1 MLWTG
6 DTPKAKEL
14 EENMA
19 SYFNV
24 LQGFLLY
31 FYGSMVGAGPTLSSS
46 LHQLVMQVV
55 NSSFNLMKDTI
66 SSYSKSHSH
75 FISLSLAQI
84 SWIHK
89 LLWIF
94 EWQHYVTAT

>member
-6 DTPKAKEL
+6 GDAPKAKEL
-14 EENMA
+14 EENMS

-46 LHQLVMQVV
+46 LHQSMMQVV

-66 SSYSKSHSH
+66 SSYRKSLPLPLP
-75 FISLSLAQI
+75 LSLAYI
-84 SWIHK
+84 SLAI
-89 LLWIF
+89 
-94 EWQHYVTAT
+94 YVCVGL